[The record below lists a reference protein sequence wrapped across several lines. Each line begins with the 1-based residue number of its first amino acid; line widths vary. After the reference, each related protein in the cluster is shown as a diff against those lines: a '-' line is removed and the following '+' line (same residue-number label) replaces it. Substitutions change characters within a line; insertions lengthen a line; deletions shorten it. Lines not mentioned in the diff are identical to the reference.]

1 MTQVSIRIII
11 ESRDAGVSRK
21 EIIPVSN
28 EQGISYGMQRIR
40 VAEGDSYRIVQLIN
54 GQEILLDD
62 LIAQHQAADLNLIYG
77 NGVEIQ
83 LEGFYSEEGVSV
95 FLPGKEDEIFQL
107 ITEADS
113 VTTSGEV
120 NTVYVHGNMK
130 A

>member
-11 ESRDAGVSRK
+11 ESRDTGVSRK
-21 EIIPVSN
+21 EITPVSN

-95 FLPGKEDEIFQL
+95 FLPGKEDEIF
-107 ITEADS
+107 
-113 VTTSGEV
+113 
-120 NTVYVHGNMK
+120 
-130 A
+130 